1 MTPLPAVRDS
11 GRHTNTSVNI
21 KVRKTG
27 TAAIIDITGAL
38 KMGEPEQSFRE
49 QVTQLLEGGTKNL
62 AVNLAGVPEMDSS
75 GIGALVRGY
84 TSVKHAGGKCR
95 FFGASKRIK
104 QTLRMVRL
112 DSVLELVEDE
122 TSALADM

>member
-1 MTPLPAVRDS
+1 MTRLPGVRES
-11 GRHTNTSVNI
+11 GQQAKTSVNI

-49 QVTQLLEGGTKNL
+49 QVTQLLESGTKNL

-112 DSVLELVEDE
+112 DSVLEMVDNEAA
-122 TSALADM
+122 ALADL

>member
-1 MTPLPAVRDS
+1 MAGDF
-11 GRHTNTSVNI
+11 GRHTKTSVNI

-27 TAAIIDITGAL
+27 TAAIIDIMGAL
-38 KMGEPEQSFRE
+38 KMGEPEQTFRE

-122 TSALADM
+122 TAALAGL